1 MGRPKKNN
9 SLKRI
14 QIYLVPDMISN
25 LRYYADKTKMN
36 LSQFIRTIVEGLF
49 LNKQERNNTHGRP

>member
-14 QIYLVPDMISN
+14 QIYLVPEMVSN

-36 LSQFIRTIVEGLF
+36 LSQFTRAIIECLF
-49 LNKQERNNTHGRP
+49 